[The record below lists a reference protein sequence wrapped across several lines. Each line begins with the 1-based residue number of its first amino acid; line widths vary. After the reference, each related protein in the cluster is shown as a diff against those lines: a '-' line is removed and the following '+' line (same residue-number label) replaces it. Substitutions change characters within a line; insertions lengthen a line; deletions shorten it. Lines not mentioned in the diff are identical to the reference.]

1 MNDLA
6 VKRFLSLFLDMYI
19 CLNSNCISACKPQ
32 DFVTNF
38 GELTAVSF
46 LLVRL
51 PRHPSAEGFLAMEG
65 DWIPDQVG
73 KDKRGFIEPHGDSS
87 LRSERDKVYPSTAK
101 GMQDCHK

>member
-1 MNDLA
+1 MNDYS

-73 KDKRGFIEPHGDSS
+73 KDKRGFIELQGKGLTLSPQSS
-87 LRSERDKVYPSTAK
+87 PSESGEADTSRE
-101 GMQDCHK
+101 

>member
-1 MNDLA
+1 MIDLA
-6 VKRFLSLFLDMYI
+6 VKRFLSLFWDMYI
-19 CLNSNCISACKPQ
+19 CFNSNCISACKPQ

-87 LRSERDKVYPSTAK
+87 LRSERDKVYPATSQNS
-101 GMQDCHK
+101 G

>member
-1 MNDLA
+1 MNDYS

-73 KDKRGFIEPHGDSS
+73 KDKRGFIELQGKG
-87 LRSERDKVYPSTAK
+87 LTLSERDKVYPATSQNS
-101 GMQDCHK
+101 G